1 MKPLKE
7 VSEKYEKKM
16 EEFLYGQN
24 KSLEDLSNHVSSL
37 ISTKIGESIERNNP
51 SPCCTAGL
59 PAVEFPKFS
68 GDGFDEWVYK
78 CNELFDLYKTTDDV
92 KVELASIHIDGKA
105 LQWHRV
111 KIELSPVMKW
121 EDYTHQMGLKFGAK
135 IHGSGMENE
144 SRETNT
150 TPLNNTKW
158 PRRRICKLRGTS
170 DEESPKLKES
180 YPRFGPFY
188 RNGKSSE
195 LYFRGRLGSIY

>member
-7 VSEKYEKKM
+7 VSEKHEKKM

-24 KSLEDLSNHVSSL
+24 KSLEDFSNHVSSL

-68 GDGFDEWVYK
+68 GDGYK
-78 CNELFDLYKTTDDV
+78 CNEFFHMYKTTDDV
-92 KVELASIHIDGKA
+92 KFELASAHIDGKA
-105 LQWHRV
+105 LQWHRER
-111 KIELSPVMKW
+111 IELSPVMKW
-121 EDYTHQMGLKFGAK
+121 EDYTYQMGLKFGVK

-150 TPLNNTKW
+150 TPQNDTKW
-158 PRRRICKLRGTS
+158 PRCRICKLRRTS
-170 DEESPKLKES
+170 DAESPKLKES
-180 YPRFGPFY
+180 YRRFGPFY
-188 RNGKSSE
+188 RNDKSLD
-195 LYFRGRLGSIY
+195 LYFREEAW